1 MGGVEEKFVYVIYK
15 SIIRCCNWV
24 LNSCCQSVVDNDVS
38 SFSSIVAAVIIGIY
52 FTTLFQILK
61 YTDTSKYQLNSL
73 YIH

>member
-1 MGGVEEKFVYVIYK
+1 MGDLEEKFVYIIYK

-24 LNSCCQSVVDNDVS
+24 LNSCCKSFVDNDVS
-38 SFSSIVAAVIIGIY
+38 SFSSIVAAVIICIH

-61 YTDTSKYQLNSL
+61 YTDTSEYQLNSV

>member
-24 LNSCCQSVVDNDVS
+24 LNSCCKSVVDNDVS